1 MTKFIL
7 SLYDYL
13 EKHKW
18 QAYLLLAFLLLLCGW
33 LLSQLHYREDIADF
47 LPQDK
52 ATAKYTSVYNSLGGQ
67 NKIVVIFSSEEGD
80 TESISKAIDDF
91 GTLWKE
97 TDLADQTDLQTQ
109 IDDSQMMTLFG
120 FILNNYPY
128 FLGEEDYARMDSLLS
143 IPNYVTN
150 QLERNKT
157 LLMLPTSGVMVHSL
171 PYDPLHLFDSVLQ
184 RLQATN
190 VGSDLY
196 QLIDGYIFNKEADK
210 GLAFLSSPYGI
221 SESMQNKLLSE
232 QINTIIEKV
241 KEKNAS
247 ISISAIGAPLIAVT
261 NAQQIRWDSMLSVT
275 LSVLIIFSL
284 LIYSFRQVR
293 HLLWMALSVLFGGIF
308 ALGVISLV
316 KTEISIIV
324 LGIGSVILGIAIN
337 YPLHFLDHLKHS
349 LDSRTALKEIVI
361 PLLVGNITT
370 VSAFLCLLFL
380 NAEAMCDLGLFGSM
394 VLVGTILFVLVFL
407 PLLVRKGRAVTQ
419 TPLLSRYRCVRLS
432 DKGKQR
438 LFIPILLMTLVLAY
452 LSTKTSFDSDLQHIN
467 YITSQQKEDLK
478 MLSTSI
484 QQNDSLLCVYAVAE
498 GRNIQEA
505 LANNELLIQKAGD
518 DIPISV
524 NGIQNFI
531 PSEKYQA
538 KHLQQWTDFW
548 KEHVVV
554 IDELKSE
561 SKRLG
566 FSAQAFEPFIRSVSA
581 TYPLRDA
588 DYFDEI
594 MQAIGKN
601 YVITEDSLVRIV
613 NYLKVPNGLALP
625 LKESLNT
632 INPTSFFAFDVS
644 DVSNQLVRILSDD
657 FNYVGFLCGF
667 IVFFFLWLSFGRLEL
682 SLLSF
687 LPLAVSW
694 FWILGI
700 MYIFGI
706 QFNIVN
712 IILATFIFG
721 QGDDYTIFIT
731 EGLMYEYAYGKKTLS
746 SYKNSVALSAI
757 IMFVGMGMMIFAK
770 HPAIRS
776 LAEVAIVGMF
786 VVVLMAY
793 YFPPLIFRWLTV
805 KKGKIREIPLTLQ
818 RLSYSLFA
826 MLFFLFGAYIVMI
839 PFTFFYFRIGKN
851 TEKKKELYHRILQVL
866 YCFIVRHIP
875 GVKFVFNN
883 LEREDF
889 KKPAMIISNHQSHL
903 DVACILMLTPKL
915 VIFTNDWVW
924 HNPFYGMIIRH
935 AEFYPMSDGL
945 EINLKR
951 MKSLVERGYSLV
963 IFPEGTRSDDCSILR
978 FHQGAFYWA
987 RELGIDI
994 LPIFLHGVG
1003 HVLPKQDFML
1013 RTGEIY
1019 MEIGKR
1025 MTSSEQISHGSVMQL
1040 TSYYHKLYC
1049 SYLKN
1054 IGYLRENIRYYFSF
1068 VRHKYMY
1075 KGSGVE
1081 RHCNKVL
1088 YLLKSKDWNDDL
1100 SGCNVVW
1107 IMNSGQG
1114 ELAWLLALVYKETC
1128 FYAFDSDED
1137 NCLLA
1142 QNTSAIPKNLHFIHL
1157 VDDFGLSEYPAAD
1170 KTIDANL
1177 VLYR

>member
-1 MTKFIL
+1 MTRFIL

-13 EKHKW
+13 AKHKG
-18 QAYLLLAFLLLLCGW
+18 QTYLLLFFVLLFCGW

-52 ATAKYTSVYNSLGGQ
+52 ATEKYTAVYNSLGGQ
-67 NKIVVIFSSEEGD
+67 NKIVIIFSSEEGD
-80 TESISKAIDDF
+80 TENISRAIGDF
-91 GTLWKE
+91 GILWEE
-97 TDLADQTDLQTQ
+97 TDLAEQTDLQ
-109 IDDSQMMTLFG
+109 IRIEDSQVMNMLEFVLT
-120 FILNNYPY
+120 NYPY
-128 FLGEEDYARMDSLLS
+128 FLEAEDYVRMDSLLAV
-143 IPNYVTN
+143 PNYVTN

-157 LLMLPTSGVMVHSL
+157 LLMLPTSGVMTRSL
-171 PYDPLHLFDSVLQ
+171 PYDPLHLFDPVLQ

-190 VGSDLY
+190 IGNDLY
-196 QLIDGYIFNKEADK
+196 QVIDGYVFNKKADK
-210 GLAFLSSPYGI
+210 GLVFLSSPYGI
-221 SESMQNKLLSE
+221 SESMQNKLLAE
-232 QINTIIEKV
+232 QINAVIGKV
-241 KEKNAS
+241 KEKHETV
-247 ISISAIGAPLIAVT
+247 SISAIGAPLIAVT
-261 NAQQIRWDSMLSVT
+261 NAQQIRWDSLLSVS

-284 LIYSFRQVR
+284 LIYAFRQVR
-293 HLLWMALSVLFGGIF
+293 HLLWIGLSILFGGIF

-324 LGIGSVILGIAIN
+324 LGIGSVILGIAVN

-349 LDSRTALKEIVI
+349 PDKRTALKEIVV

-380 NAEAMCDLGLFGSM
+380 NAEAMRDLGLFGSM

-407 PLLVRKGRAVTQ
+407 PVLAQKGREITH
-419 TPLLSRYRCVRLS
+419 TPLLSRHCCIHLS

-438 LFIPILLMTLVLAY
+438 LFIPILLTTFVLAY
-452 LSTKTSFDSDLQHIN
+452 FSTKTSFDSNLQHIN
-467 YITSQQKEDLK
+467 YITPQQKEDLK

-484 QQNDSLLCVYAVAE
+484 QQNDSTLCVYAVAE
-498 GRNIQEA
+498 GRNLQEA
-505 LANNELLIQKAGD
+505 LANNEFLVHKIGN
-518 DIPISV
+518 IPISIS
-524 NGIQNFI
+524 GIQNFI
-531 PSEKYQA
+531 PSEKYQERY
-538 KHLQQWTDFW
+538 LQQWTDFW
-548 KEHVVV
+548 KKHTAV
-554 IDELKSE
+554 IDELKAE
-561 SKRLG
+561 SQKLG
-566 FSAQAFEPFIRSVSA
+566 FSAQAFEPFIQSTYTS
-581 TYPLRDA
+581 YPLRDA

-594 MQAIGKN
+594 MQTIGKN

-613 NYLKVPNGLALP
+613 NYLKVPNELAP
-625 LKESLNT
+625 QLKESLNT
-632 INPTSFFAFDVS
+632 INPTSLFAFDSS

-687 LPLAVSW
+687 LPLAISW

-746 SYKNSVALSAI
+746 SYKNSVALSAV

-770 HPAIRS
+770 HPAIKS

-805 KKGKIREIPLTLQ
+805 KNGKLREIPLTLK

-839 PFTFFYFRIGKN
+839 PFTFIYFRIGKN
-851 TEKKKELYHRILQVL
+851 TEKKKAFYHKILQVL

-875 GVKFVFNN
+875 GVKFAFNN
-883 LEREDF
+883 SVQEDF

-951 MKSLVERGYSLV
+951 MKSLVERGYSVV
-963 IFPEGTRSDDCSILR
+963 IFPEGTRSEDCSILR

-1025 MTSSEQISHGSVMQL
+1025 MTPSEQIAHGSIMQL
-1040 TSYYHKLYC
+1040 TSYYHKIYC
-1049 SYLKN
+1049 SNLKK
-1054 IGYLRENIRYYFSF
+1054 IGYQRENIHYYFSF

-1081 RHCNKVL
+1081 RHCSNVL
-1088 YLLKSKDWNDDL
+1088 RLLKSKGWNNDL
-1100 SGCNVVW
+1100 SGCNIVW

-1142 QNTSAIPKNLHFIHL
+1142 QNTSAIPNNLHFLYLENESHL
-1157 VDDFGLSEYPAAD
+1157 IKYPVAD
-1170 KTIDANL
+1170 KIINAKQ
-1177 VLYR
+1177 VL